1 MNEPNRPT
9 AAPGTEPK
17 ATDPATAPSEAGRRL
32 FVHEP
37 GWRISIKRGSD
48 RVFCHMMAPGQ
59 DYYHRLLDGELFL
72 HQDSER
78 LCLSCAARRAIISY
92 ESRRLPDEG
101 PKFLIEPGDLP
112 VFLVDD
118 PK

>member
-1 MNEPNRPT
+1 MNQQNRYT
-9 AAPGTEPK
+9 ATSGSDAK
-17 ATDPATAPSEAGRRL
+17 PSADREAGKRL

-59 DYYHRLLDGELFL
+59 DYYHRLMDGELYL

-78 LCLSCAARRAIISY
+78 ICLSCASRRGIISY
-92 ESRRLPDEG
+92 EARRLPDEG
-101 PKFLIEPGDLP
+101 PKFLMDSGDLP
-112 VFLVDD
+112 VFVIDE
-118 PK
+118 KK